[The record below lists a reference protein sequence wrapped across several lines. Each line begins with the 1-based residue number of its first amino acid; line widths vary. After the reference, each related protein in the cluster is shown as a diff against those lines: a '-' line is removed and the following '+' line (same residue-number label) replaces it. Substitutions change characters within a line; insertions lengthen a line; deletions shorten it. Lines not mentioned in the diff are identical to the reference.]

1 MNDAEMRSENE
12 YYRMKAAE
20 LEKGENAVK
29 KVKAIID
36 NEKQQYADIV
46 WSHPDDAV
54 RLVAQNKW
62 KALDDLQKEL
72 DHIQI

>member
-1 MNDAEMRSENE
+1 MINENE

-20 LEKGENAVK
+20 LEKDENAVS

-36 NEKQQYADIV
+36 NEKQRYADIV

-54 RLVAQNKW
+54 RIVAQNKW
-62 KALDDLQKEL
+62 KALDDLQKEIEQL
-72 DHIQI
+72 EI